1 MNKLNYLEIA
11 YQLYGQDESNKDYQY
26 VIKIPRSS

>member
-11 YQLYGQDESNKDYQY
+11 YQLYGQDESNKVFQK
-26 VIKIPRSS
+26 VIKIPRMS